1 MASGQRIAV
10 IGSGISGLSAAH
22 YLSAQHRVSL
32 FEAAPRLGGHTA
44 TVEVSLAGRDYAIDT
59 GFIVFNDR
67 TYPHFQRL
75 LAELDVA
82 SQATEMS
89 FSVHEAHRDFEYN
102 GHSLRSLFAQRRN
115 LVSPPFYRLLGD
127 ILRFN
132 RAASDDLADDGRLDP
147 TITLGEYLDAA
158 GFGDAFRRYY
168 LLPMGAAIWSASI
181 SELTRF
187 PVAFFVRFFRNHG
200 LLSLSDRPQ
209 WRTLTG
215 GSSRYIPALTRRYAE
230 RIHQRCAVSRIRRDA
245 GGVDLNT
252 ALGAARFRREDYLGP
267 HDRPLKQAV

>member
-1 MASGQRIAV
+1 MSRWM
-10 IGSGISGLSAAH
+10 
-22 YLSAQHRVSL
+22 
-32 FEAAPRLGGHTA
+32 
-44 TVEVSLAGRDYAIDT
+44 
-59 GFIVFNDR
+59 NDLLC
-67 TYPHFQRL
+67 TY
-75 LAELDVA
+75 
-82 SQATEMS
+82 S
-89 FSVHEAHRDFEYN
+89 
-102 GHSLRSLFAQRRN
+102 
-115 LVSPPFYRLLGD
+115 
-127 ILRFN
+127 ILQ
-132 RAASDDLADDGRLDP
+132 
-147 TITLGEYLDAA
+147 I
-158 GFGDAFRRYY
+158 
-168 LLPMGAAIWSASI
+168 IWSASI

-187 PVAFFVRFFRNHG
+187 PVAFFVRSFRNHG